1 MGRRNAASQQSAPFG
16 KLPALAAALSLGLGL
31 GLCLSGCASISQQ
44 IAETASQAPEIGLSP
59 NAPARPAQ
67 QMAYPAV
74 HDVPPPRTAAVLTDI
89 EQQKLETD
97 LVSARNQQQAMAGVT
112 PADRKKTQSSKAQV
126 SKDQAAKDRAAKD
139 QARKVQGARDLS
151 SAPAPISTAS
161 SRTIY

>member
-1 MGRRNAASQQSAPFG
+1 MGRRGAASQQSAG
-16 KLPALAAALSLGLGL
+16 LRGLPALAAALSLGL
-31 GLCLSGCASISQQ
+31 CLSGCASMSQQ

-74 HDVPPPRTAAVLTDI
+74 HDVPPPRTAAVLTDV

-97 LVSARNQQQAMAGVT
+97 LVSARNQQQAAAGVT
-112 PADRKKTQSSKAQV
+112 PAIKAQAE
-126 SKDQAAKDRAAKD
+126 KERAAKKRASKDPGNKDRGKRNQSTQD
-139 QARKVQGARDLS
+139 QSGGS
-151 SAPAPISTAS
+151 APISTAS